1 LQYLQNNVIIYHY
14 MSEQKIILPSKPKA
28 ILEDGNK
35 GVFEI
40 DGLVPGYGYTLGNS
54 LRRIILSSLPGAAI
68 TAVKIDGVSHE
79 FSTIEGVKEDV
90 ITLLLNLKNV
100 RFQLI
105 GDEPVKVAFSV
116 KGPKIVTAADIG
128 AKGAVSIS
136 NTDQYICEI
145 TSKTG
150 INVELTVE
158 RGLGFV
164 PRDAHHK
171 QKADIGIIFLDA
183 IFSPIRRVSYDV
195 EEMRV
200 GDKTNFNRLRLTI
213 ETDGTLSPR
222 EALETSVNTMI
233 EQLAAIVSVDSGKI
247 IAEIQAATAA
257 KTPMMEAPASEEET
271 ASSSDEDS
279 VDVTDVLKNRIDAI
293 GLSTRTLNALSAA
306 NIRTVGG
313 IARKRVDDLLEIDG
327 IGDKGITEIKEA
339 LAQFNLS
346 LKD

>member
-1 LQYLQNNVIIYHY
+1 
-14 MSEQKIILPSKPKA
+14 MTEQKIILPSKTKA
-28 ILEDGNK
+28 VLEEGNK

-79 FSTIEGVKEDV
+79 FTTIDGVKEDV
-90 ITLLLNLKNV
+90 ITMLLNLKNV

-105 GDEPVKVAFSV
+105 GEEPVKVSFSV
-116 KGPKIVTAADIG
+116 KGPKIVTAADIN
-128 AKGAVSIS
+128 AKGAVTVS
-136 NTDQYICEI
+136 NNDQYICEI
-145 TSKTG
+145 TNKAG

-171 QKADIGIIFLDA
+171 QKADIGTIFLDA

-213 ETDGTLSPR
+213 ETDGTITPR
-222 EALETSVNTMI
+222 VALETSVNTMI

-257 KTPMMEAPASEEET
+257 KIPAMEAAGSDEEEH
-271 ASSSDEDS
+271 APRGDDES
-279 VDVTDVLKNRIDAI
+279 IDVTDVLKNRIDAI

>member
-1 LQYLQNNVIIYHY
+1 

-28 ILEDGNK
+28 VQEEGNK
-35 GVFEI
+35 GIFEI

-90 ITLLLNLKNV
+90 ITILLNLKNV
-100 RFQLI
+100 RFQLT
-105 GDEPVKVAFSV
+105 GDEPAKVSFSV
-116 KGPKIVTAADIG
+116 KGPKIVTAADIN

-136 NTDQYICEI
+136 NPEQYICEI
-145 TSKTG
+145 TGKAG
-150 INVELTVE
+150 LNVELTIE

-171 QKADIGIIFLDA
+171 QKADIGTIFLDA

-222 EALETSVNTMI
+222 EALETSVGIMI
-233 EQLAAIVSVDSGKI
+233 EQLAAMISVDSGKI
-247 IAEIQAATAA
+247 IADVQTTLSTKAPIIE
-257 KTPMMEAPASEEET
+257 EASASEEDA
-271 ASSSDEDS
+271 ASPVSDEES
-279 VDVTDVLKNRIDAI
+279 VDVTDVLKNRIDGI

>member
-1 LQYLQNNVIIYHY
+1 

-28 ILEDGNK
+28 VNEDGNK

-79 FSTIEGVKEDV
+79 FATIEGVKEDV
-90 ITLLLNLKNV
+90 INILLNLKNI
-100 RFQLI
+100 RFSLST
-105 GDEPVKVAFSV
+105 DEPQKVSFSV

-128 AKGAVSIS
+128 AKGLVEVA
-136 NTDQYICEI
+136 NTDHYICEV
-145 TSKTG
+145 TG
-150 INVELTVE
+150 KVGLNIELTVE

-171 QKADIGIIFLDA
+171 QKADIGTIFLDA

-200 GDKTNFNRLRLTI
+200 GDKTNFNRLRMTI
-213 ETDGTLSPR
+213 ETDGTISPR
-222 EALETSVNTMI
+222 EALESSVNTMI
-233 EQLAAIVSVDSGKI
+233 EQLAAIVSVDSGAV
-247 IAEIQAATAA
+247 IADVQSRLEKAPIR
-257 KTPMMEAPASEEET
+257 PMAESTEVAASEDE
-271 ASSSDEDS
+271 SD
-279 VDVTDVLKNRIDAI
+279 VDVTDVLKNRIDTI

-313 IARKRVDDLLEIDG
+313 IARKHVDDLLQIDG
-327 IGDKGITEIKEA
+327 IGDKGIQEIKDA
-339 LAQFNLS
+339 LTQFGLS
-346 LKD
+346 LKE